1 MKLHARVPEH
11 RTHPTA
17 DVAEARRQLAAL
29 RAARGAD
36 APTLGWLF
44 GDTPGVP
51 SPDDGAMAVAP
62 VDVEQ
67 WAAGAGA

>member
-1 MKLHARVPEH
+1 MSDMAAAVVE
-11 RTHPTA
+11 
-17 DVAEARRQLAAL
+17 DARRQLAAL
-29 RAARGAD
+29 RVARGER

-62 VDVEQ
+62 MDLQAWVEQ
-67 WAAGAGA
+67 AEA